1 LSLLWLEV
9 KLYGILLLTIIVPRG
24 SEKPSVQEELVFAVI
39 ILAFSAL
46 VLFGLI
52 IKPSESISDRMRV
65 LLGVLA
71 SLAALLAMIVMSLR
85 SSVLKSTCQMFN

>member
-1 LSLLWLEV
+1 LSLLCLKV
-9 KLYGILLLTIIVPRG
+9 KLYGILSPTIIVPRG
-24 SEKPSVQEELVFAVI
+24 SEKPSVQEELAFAVI
-39 ILAFSAL
+39 MLAFSAL

-71 SLAALLAMIVMSLR
+71 SLAALLAMIFMSLR
-85 SSVLKSTCQMFN
+85 SSVLKSTC